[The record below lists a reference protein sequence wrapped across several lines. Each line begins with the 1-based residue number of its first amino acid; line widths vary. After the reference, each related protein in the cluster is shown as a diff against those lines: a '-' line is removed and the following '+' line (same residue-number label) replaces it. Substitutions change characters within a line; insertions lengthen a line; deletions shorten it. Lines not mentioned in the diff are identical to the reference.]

1 MSIAIA
7 VRALR
12 RTLAGVS
19 VGIIVTAAPAAPLA
33 ATPEVLSPEEAR
45 TISREAYTYGF
56 PLVDNYRILYSYFE
70 NRTDPEY
77 KAPWNSIRN
86 VGRVYTPEDT
96 AIQTPN
102 SDTPYSFLGAD
113 LRTEPLVL
121 TLPAV
126 SDGRYISAQFIDLN
140 TYNFAYAGTRATGNR
155 GGRFLLA
162 GPGWKG
168 DTPPGIDKVFRS
180 ETELA
185 LVIYRT
191 QLYNPADLDQV
202 KRVQAGY
209 TVQTLSQYLGKP
221 APVPA
226 PPIAFRVPLD
236 AKQERSSLEFF
247 EALNFVLKFCHPH
260 PSEQAMLARF
270 ARLGI
275 GAGLTFDA
283 AQLSPQLRKA
293 VEQGIADAWQ
303 STAEVHRQL
312 AAGKLKIAALV
323 GSREHLKDH
332 YAYRMTAAAGG
343 IYGNSAEEAFY
354 HVYYT
359 DVSGQRVD
367 TGKSRYRLRFAPG
380 QLPPVHAFW
389 SITPYALPSQSLV
402 VNPLSRYL
410 INSAMMDTLKR
421 DADGGLTVYIQH
433 ESPGKDKESNWLPGP
448 DGTFKLALRLYLPKE
463 EVLSGAWKPPALQAW

>member
-1 MSIAIA
+1 MNNAA
-7 VRALR
+7 
-12 RTLAGVS
+12 RTLKRMLAGATAGMAAAVAL
-19 VGIIVTAAPAAPLA
+19 AAPPAGPSGM
-33 ATPEVLSPEEAR
+33 LSPEEAR

-70 NRTDPEY
+70 NRADPEY
-77 KAPWNSIRN
+77 KAPWNTVRN
-86 VGRVYTPEDT
+86 IGRVYTPEDRT
-96 AIQTPN
+96 IQTPN

-126 SDGRYISAQFIDLN
+126 SGGRYISAQFIDLN
-140 TYNFAYAGTRATGNR
+140 TYNFAYTGTRATGNG

-162 GPGWKG
+162 GPDWKG
-168 DTPPGIDKVFRS
+168 DTPRGIDKVLRS
-180 ETELA
+180 DTELA
-185 LVIYRT
+185 LVLYRT
-191 QLYNPADLDQV
+191 QLYSPADLDQV
-202 KRVQAGY
+202 KQIQTGY

-226 PPIAFRVPLD
+226 PPIAFPVPLD

-247 EALNFVLKFCHPH
+247 DELNFVLQFCPPQ
-260 PSEQAMLARF
+260 PSERAMLARF

-275 GAGLTFDA
+275 GAGQSFDA
-283 AQLSPQLRKA
+283 ANLSPDLRKA

-303 STAEVHRQL
+303 SVAEVHKQL
-312 AAGKLKIAALV
+312 AAGTVKIADLV

-343 IYGNSAEEAFY
+343 IYGNSAAEAFY
-354 HVYYT
+354 HAYYA
-359 DVSGQRVD
+359 DASGQPAN
-367 TGKSRYRLRFAPG
+367 TGKFRYRLRFAPG

-402 VNPLSRYL
+402 ANPLNRYL

-421 DADGGLTVYIQH
+421 DPDGGVTIYIQH
-433 ESPGKDKESNWLPGP
+433 ESPGKDRESNWLPGP
-448 DGTFKLALRLYLPKE
+448 DGPLKVALRLYLPTDA
-463 EVLSGAWKPPALQAW
+463 VLSGEWQPPALEAW